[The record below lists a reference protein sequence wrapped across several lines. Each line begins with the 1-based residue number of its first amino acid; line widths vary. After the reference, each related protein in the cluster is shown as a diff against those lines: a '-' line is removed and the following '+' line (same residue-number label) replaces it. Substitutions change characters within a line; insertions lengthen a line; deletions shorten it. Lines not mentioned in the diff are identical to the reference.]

1 MASHT
6 SYIDIIL
13 FNVNMYKNVMLNIP
27 HELENMIFEY
37 LSVSEKNYFFLDIK
51 IMLRF
56 RNKDVYID
64 RDAHRISFTSVQ
76 NSRFYYTSCD
86 KIPCLFD
93 VDCLKIE
100 NDNDELKLSL
110 SYGFSQSV
118 KLQYFE
124 TILEKLIEKF
134 L

>member
-1 MASHT
+1 
-6 SYIDIIL
+6 
-13 FNVNMYKNVMLNIP
+13 MLNIP

-37 LSVSEKNYFFLDIK
+37 LSVSENNYFFLDIK

-86 KIPCLFD
+86 KIPCLLF
-93 VDCLKIE
+93 LKY
-100 NDNDELKLSL
+100 SL
-110 SYGFSQSV
+110 NLLNAS
-118 KLQYFE
+118 
-124 TILEKLIEKF
+124 I
-134 L
+134 